1 MGINNTRKELLELL
15 FTKYDSLTL
24 TREQCAKIIG
34 CSTSKLDRLKEEGV
48 GPQYIKKK
56 EKNGTVQ
63 YPIDAVVDYI
73 VSQQVK
79 TV

>member
-1 MGINNTRKELLELL
+1 MIKQQLLEML
-15 FTKYDSLTL
+15 FTKYGALVLS
-24 TREQCAKIIG
+24 RKQCAEAIG
-34 CSTSKLDRLKEEGV
+34 CGTAKLDRLKNAGL

-56 EKNGTVQ
+56 GKGKNGTVQ